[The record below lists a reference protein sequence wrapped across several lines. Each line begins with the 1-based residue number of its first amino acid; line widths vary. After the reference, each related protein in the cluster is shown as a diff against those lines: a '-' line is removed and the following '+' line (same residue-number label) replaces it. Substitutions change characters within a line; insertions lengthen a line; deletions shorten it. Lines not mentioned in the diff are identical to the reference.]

1 LQVGRSA
8 ENFVSVTADLQ
19 LALQESAMTTQTVPT
34 RPIPAQRRS
43 RSAAVRKTLRRPQ
56 FWFGLTV
63 LVPILAWYAWFEF
76 GPLLRA
82 FWMATVNYNLMDP
95 AASTF
100 IGLKNFREVFAY
112 PLFWTAVRQTVKF
125 SVLVYLGTLPLA
137 IFVSVCLVSVIRGRG
152 LYQFVIY
159 LPVVVSYVA
168 IALLFRMLMDPQTG
182 QFNQI
187 LRALGLPTSRWIT
200 GPYSALP
207 SIALID
213 VWKGLGFHV
222 VIITAGLLAIP
233 EEMYDASK
241 VDGAGAW
248 YRFRFVTIP
257 LLGNTLLL
265 ESVIM
270 VMGTL
275 QAFTNAEVI
284 GCAGDSCFW
293 ISRLVYSEAFTYMR
307 FGFATASAFVLFVFI
322 LVLTL
327 IQVRALKPEWQY

>member
-1 LQVGRSA
+1 
-8 ENFVSVTADLQ
+8 
-19 LALQESAMTTQTVPT
+19 MTTQDALSRVA
-34 RPIPAQRRS
+34 PASRRS
-43 RSAAVRKTLRRPQ
+43 LGATVAKVLRKPQ
-56 FWFGLTV
+56 FWFGL
-63 LVPILAWYAWFEF
+63 LILLPILAWYAWFAF

-82 FWMATVNYNLMDP
+82 FWMATIRYDLMDP
-95 AASTF
+95 AASPF
-100 IGLKNFREVFAY
+100 VGLKNFEQVFSY
-112 PLFWTAVRQTVKF
+112 PLFWTAVLRTVTF
-125 SVLVYLGTLPLA
+125 SVTVYLGTLPLA
-137 IFVSVCLVSVIRGRG
+137 LFVSLCLVSVVRGRG
-152 LYQFVIY
+152 FYQFVIY

-187 LRALGLPTSRWIT
+187 LTSLGLPTSKWIT
-200 GPYSALP
+200 GPTSALP
-207 SIALID
+207 SIAMID

-222 VIITAGLLAIP
+222 VIITAGLLGIP

-241 VDGAGAW
+241 VDGAHAW
-248 YRFRFVTIP
+248 HRFRYVTFP

-293 ISRLVYSEAFTYMR
+293 ISRLVYSEAFTNMR
-307 FGFATASAFVLFVFI
+307 FGFATASAFVLFIFI
-322 LVLTL
+322 LALTI
-327 IQVRALKPEWQY
+327 IQIRVLKPQWQY